1 MPVDVVA
8 LSYAG
13 LAVLAFST
21 RKHAL
26 SAPWSAPFWRMRWRR
41 AAILLLVLAW
51 THASTRYGV
60 ALGTVAMLG
69 IASVMGVL
77 LVLALSKS
85 SRAALALGAVCI
97 AAGIALSVV
106 PNF

>member
-1 MPVDVVA
+1 MPVDVIA

-13 LAVLAFST
+13 FAALAFST

-26 SAPWSAPFWRMRWRR
+26 SAPWSAHFWRMRWRG

-51 THASTRYGV
+51 TRASTRYGP
-60 ALGTVAMLG
+60 AQGPVAMLG

-85 SRAALALGAVCI
+85 VRAALALGAACI
-97 AAGIALSVV
+97 AVGVALSIA
-106 PNF
+106 PSS